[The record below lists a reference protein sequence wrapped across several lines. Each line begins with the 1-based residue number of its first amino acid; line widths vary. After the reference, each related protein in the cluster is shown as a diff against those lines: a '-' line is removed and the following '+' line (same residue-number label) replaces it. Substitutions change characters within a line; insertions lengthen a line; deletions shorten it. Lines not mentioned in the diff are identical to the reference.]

1 MSTLRIAT
9 LALSCSLVAAPALG
23 VTDDKTDM
31 QAADSL
37 KQAEG
42 QCGHFW
48 TLVDTDNDQH
58 VSADEAKA
66 AVDEMMKTMD
76 ADASGDIGPEEYA
89 ECAQRA
95 EQAAYDEQRDRN
107 RSEAR
112 FERYDT
118 DDDGTVSVEEMLRA
132 AEGEFQAADTDKDM
146 QLSKSEMEAMGDD
159 QTAMTEAADL
169 SGDEKLSADEMAA
182 QVRREFLTAD
192 RDKSGDIDI
201 GEWTTMRQYAT
212 TEMVTKA
219 AMNRFERIDANND
232 GVITAA
238 EVVEYRTEGWG
249 DIEVTAD
256 EQGNQAGNTEAG
268 NTEAGDSQQAQQPGD
283 LGSVWF
289 FRVYRVE

>member
-1 MSTLRIAT
+1 MSTFRIAA
-9 LALSCSLVAAPALG
+9 LAFGCSLAAAPALAASESAE
-23 VTDDKTDM
+23 M
-31 QAADSL
+31 QATDSL
-37 KQAEG
+37 KTAEA

-58 VSADEAKA
+58 VSAEEARA
-66 AVDEMMKTMD
+66 AVDKMMKSMD

-95 EQAAYDEQRDRN
+95 ERAAYEEQQGRN

-132 AEGEFQAADTDKDM
+132 AEGEFEQADTDRDR
-146 QLSKSEMEAMGDD
+146 QLSQAEMEAMGDD
-159 QTAMTEAADL
+159 QTAMSEAADL

-192 RDKSGDIDI
+192 RDRSGGIDI
-201 GEWTTMRQYAT
+201 GEWTTMRQYAA
-212 TEMVTKA
+212 TEMMVNA
-219 AMNRFERIDANND
+219 AMNRFERIDADDD

-238 EVVEYRTEGWG
+238 EVIDYRTEGWG

-256 EQGNQAGNTEAG
+256 EQSGEPAQT
-268 NTEAGDSQQAQQPGD
+268 QQAQRPEGD
-283 LGSVWF
+283 LGNVWI
-289 FRVYRVE
+289 YRLYRIE